1 MAIAVGGEVFSGAA
15 VAPGGSSRINLTLLW
30 ITRVFFCVFAKMP
43 VLGVDWL
50 LTPLVLPLISIVA
63 FLSALHYWQQRSRF
77 VQMGNKLPGP
87 PPLPLIGNSHLIL
100 GKSNHEI
107 MNLALELSNKY
118 GDVGRG
124 WLGNNLLV
132 ALTHPNDIEKI
143 LNSNVHI
150 QKSDEYRFFKP
161 WLGNG
166 LLISSGDK
174 WRNDRK
180 LIAPAF
186 HMNVLRSF
194 VQIFNTN
201 SLAVVERMRKE
212 VGNVFDVHDY
222 MSEVTVDILLE
233 TAMGTSKTAQNKD
246 GFEYAMAVMK

>member
-1 MAIAVGGEVFSGAA
+1 MSVE
-15 VAPGGSSRINLTLLW
+15 
-30 ITRVFFCVFAKMP
+30 
-43 VLGVDWL
+43 WL
-50 LTPLVLPLISIVA
+50 LTPIVIPLLTVTAVLL
-63 FLSALHYWQQRSRF
+63 ALHYYQQRSRLMK
-77 VQMGNKLPGP
+77 MGNKLPGP
-87 PPLPLIGNSHLIL
+87 KTLPIIGNSHLIL
-100 GKSNHEI
+100 GKSNHQI
-107 MNLALELSNKY
+107 MNLALHLSNIY
-118 GDVGRG
+118 GNVARG
-124 WLGNNLLV
+124 WLGNNLV
-132 ALTHPNDIEKI
+132 VFLTHPNDIEKI

-161 WLGNG
+161 WLGEG

-174 WRNDRK
+174 WRSHRK

-186 HMNVLRSF
+186 HMNVLKSF
-194 VQIFNTN
+194 VNIFNAN
-201 SLAVVERMRKE
+201 SLAVVEKMRKE

>member
-1 MAIAVGGEVFSGAA
+1 
-15 VAPGGSSRINLTLLW
+15 
-30 ITRVFFCVFAKMP
+30 
-43 VLGVDWL
+43 
-50 LTPLVLPLISIVA
+50 
-63 FLSALHYWQQRSRF
+63 
-77 VQMGNKLPGP
+77 MGNKLPGP